1 MSYWSTALIL
11 IIKNI
16 MF

>member
-1 MSYWSTALIL
+1 LIL

-16 MF
+16 PFLLRN